1 METCELCGQTLS
13 LGELFSVSNQGK
25 KTFECKDEVA
35 CRKLTAEHR
44 ALKAAK
50 AKTERAAAFREKFGV
65 DLCDLVEL
73 TPRMRD
79 ASIHYY
85 DPRGNRIFTQALW
98 EPNGE
103 LKLNTNDRLRVLFGL
118 PKN

>member
-1 METCELCGQTLS
+1 METCELCGQHLS

-25 KTFECKDEVA
+25 KTFECKNEES
-35 CRKLTAEHR
+35 CGKLAVEHR

-50 AKTERAAAFREKFGV
+50 AKAERIAAFKEKFGV

-85 DPRGNRIFTQALW
+85 DKVGDRVFTQALW
-98 EPNGE
+98 DQDGE
-103 LKLNTNDRLRVLFGL
+103 MKINNSPVLRKMHGL
-118 PKN
+118 

>member
-35 CRKLTAEHR
+35 CRKLATEHR

-50 AKTERAAAFREKFGV
+50 AKTERTAAFREKYGV
-65 DLCDLVEL
+65 DLCELVEL

-85 DPRGNRIFTQALW
+85 DAVGDRIFTQALW
-98 EPNGE
+98 DQDGE
-103 LKLNTNDRLRVLFGL
+103 MKINNSPQLRAIYKL
-118 PKN
+118 